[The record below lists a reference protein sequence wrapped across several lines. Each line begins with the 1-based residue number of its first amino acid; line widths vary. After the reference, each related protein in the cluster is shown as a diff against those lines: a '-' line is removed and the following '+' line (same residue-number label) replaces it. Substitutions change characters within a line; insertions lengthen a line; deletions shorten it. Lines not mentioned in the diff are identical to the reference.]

1 MRLDGMEDKNRGT
14 LRPMGIHRAVP
25 AAILLSL
32 LAAAHVMAQ
41 APGLN
46 RDRAR
51 RDIGDVVIFNHGLDR
66 LVVAIDTDITG
77 TDGLVDQWFVLQT
90 LLPAPEIRIHLRAAD
105 VVYKKDSVRVT
116 SRQDRKVYELV
127 LQGAGAGPTVN
138 AQYTVVRT
146 EGFGLAHN
154 TGDTTIRV
162 SSDGCADCDTL
173 TQDWGELGDDSG
185 AGTCNAGG
193 FGATS
198 CSLSEG
204 NKSCSV
210 TCAGNTYACCRTL
223 ANGNVICG
231 CYLNP

>member
-1 MRLDGMEDKNRGT
+1 MRIK
-14 LRPMGIHRAVP
+14 RAVP
-25 AAILLSL
+25 AAILLSVI
-32 LAAAHVMAQ
+32 AATHVMAQ

-51 RDIGDVVIFNHGLDR
+51 REIGDVVIFNHGLDR

-90 LLPAPEIRIHLRAAD
+90 LLPATETRIHLRDAD
-105 VVYKKDSVRVT
+105 VVYKKEFVRVT
-116 SRQDRKVYELV
+116 SHQDDKVYEFALEGV
-127 LQGAGAGPTVN
+127 DVSPAPN
-138 AQYTVVRT
+138 ARYDVVRN

-154 TGDTTIRV
+154 TGDTTIRL
-162 SSDGCADCDTL
+162 SSDDCAGCESL

-193 FGATS
+193 IGATS
-198 CSLSEG
+198 CSLSG
-204 NKSCSV
+204 GCSV
-210 TCAGNTYACCRTL
+210 SCTSSHYACCRTL
-223 ANGNVICG
+223 ANGNSSCR

>member
-1 MRLDGMEDKNRGT
+1 
-14 LRPMGIHRAVP
+14 MGLNRAVP

-32 LAAAHVMAQ
+32 LAVTHVMAQ

-46 RDRAR
+46 RDRVR
-51 RDIGDVVIFNHGLDR
+51 REIGDVVILNHGLDR

-90 LLPAPEIRIHLRAAD
+90 LLPAADTRIHLHDVD
-105 VVYKKDSVRVT
+105 VVYKKEFVRVT
-116 SRQDRKVYELV
+116 SHQDKKVYEFV
-127 LQGAGAGPTVN
+127 LDGADVSPAPN
-138 AQYTVVRT
+138 PRYDLMRN

-154 TGDTTIRV
+154 TRDTTIRL
-162 SSDGCADCDTL
+162 SSDGCADCESL

-193 FGATS
+193 LGATS
-198 CSLSEG
+198 CSLSG
-204 NKSCSV
+204 GCSVSCSSSH
-210 TCAGNTYACCRTL
+210 YACCRTL
-223 ANGNVICG
+223 ANGNSSCR